1 MHRSGQGAWL
11 GWREVGPWELTCP
24 PMRVNGELRL
34 GVVALSPH
42 SWGCLG
48 ASWLLETGVPGG
60 TCDCGGKFSGRWGWL
75 EARCG
80 QWGGPRRLGGLST
93 GDLGW
98 AESLAWSAVQAWGGV
113 GGRLWALRTG
123 SRILQRTALNLWAW
137 TLRPFSKWC
146 CLPLVQ

>member
-1 MHRSGQGAWL
+1 MHCRQQERNAGMTLGQSPKL
-11 GWREVGPWELTCP
+11 LTP
-24 PMRVNGELRL
+24 N
-34 GVVALSPH
+34 
-42 SWGCLG
+42 
-48 ASWLLETGVPGG
+48 PG
-60 TCDCGGKFSGRWGWL
+60 F
-75 EARCG
+75 
-80 QWGGPRRLGGLST
+80 T